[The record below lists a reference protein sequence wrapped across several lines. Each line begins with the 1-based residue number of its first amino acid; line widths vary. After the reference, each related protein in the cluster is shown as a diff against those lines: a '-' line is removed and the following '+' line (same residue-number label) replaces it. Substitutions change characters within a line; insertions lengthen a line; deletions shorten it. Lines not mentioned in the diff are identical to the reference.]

1 MSLALHL
8 TLNPSIVDLAYFL
21 TVKPSPLLII
31 KSPIES
37 LNILKFAEIN
47 ESIANIA
54 LIKEVNRK
62 IEKVEFVLEFSI
74 YGRQHLLL
82 GILIGYVSDH
92 KSRPSLRNDF
102 SQVNLKPIIISHP
115 LRRSPNTLKANLM
128 TKRGLSWLP
137 DFLKSQFFL

>member
-74 YGRQHLLL
+74 YGR
-82 GILIGYVSDH
+82 
-92 KSRPSLRNDF
+92 
-102 SQVNLKPIIISHP
+102 
-115 LRRSPNTLKANLM
+115 
-128 TKRGLSWLP
+128 
-137 DFLKSQFFL
+137 